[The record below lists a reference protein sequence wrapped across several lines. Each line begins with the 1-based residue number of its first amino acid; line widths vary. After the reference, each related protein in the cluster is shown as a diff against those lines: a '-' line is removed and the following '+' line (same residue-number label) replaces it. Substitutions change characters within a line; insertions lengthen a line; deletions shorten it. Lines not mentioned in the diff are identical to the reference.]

1 MYLVVSMH
9 AVSWVLVQGG
19 EGPQTSVLRLY
30 KRLPSLWSRLLE
42 SLRLTS
48 RGTQGHTIMVL
59 IEYPLKSLLQK
70 ADLSNC
76 ISQSA
81 VELANFDIYYKP

>member
-1 MYLVVSMH
+1 MYLVVSMQ
-9 AVSWVLVQGG
+9 AVSWVLVRGG

-48 RGTQGHTIMVL
+48 RGTQ
-59 IEYPLKSLLQK
+59 
-70 ADLSNC
+70 
-76 ISQSA
+76 
-81 VELANFDIYYKP
+81 